1 MTEATIARRLLAP
14 AVAAVA
20 AAALLVPAVPAVPAA
35 AAVGAAPAR
44 AASGVSV
51 SVANMA
57 FTPASV
63 TLAVGQTVT
72 WTFPDSMA
80 HTTTSNQG
88 FWDSG
93 TKLNGATYTRAF
105 TSAGTFTYHCSIH
118 STMRGTVRVSVTAS
132 GSPGAGWKLR
142 WSTTKGKDGI
152 TFDVQ
157 TRLGSGKWISLKA
170 SVTGTTAKF
179 NPAKSGNYQV
189 RARTLKGA
197 ARSGWSPAV
206 TVNIS

>member
-1 MTEATIARRLLAP
+1 MTEATIARRLLAR

-20 AAALLVPAVPAVPAA
+20 TAALLVPAVPAVAA
-35 AAVGAAPAR
+35 AAAAPAR
-44 AASGVSV
+44 ASGVSV

-63 TLAVGQTVT
+63 TLAVGQSVT

-105 TSAGTFTYHCSIH
+105 ASAGTFAYHCSIH

-170 SVTGTTAKF
+170 GVTGTTAKF

-197 ARSGWSPAV
+197 ARSGWSPAT

>member
-1 MTEATIARRLLAP
+1 MTQAMIARRLLAP
-14 AVAAVA
+14 ATAVA
-20 AAALLVPAVPAVPAA
+20 ATAALLVPAGTAA
-35 AAVGAAPAR
+35 AKPAPDHTVAR
-44 AASGVSV
+44 AASV

-63 TLAVGQTVT
+63 VLAVGETVT

-80 HTTTSNQG
+80 HTTTSNKG

-105 TSAGTFTYHCSIH
+105 SSAGTFPYHCSFH
-118 STMRGTVRVSVTAS
+118 PEMRGTVRVSVTAS

-142 WSTTKGKDGI
+142 WSTTKGKNGI

-157 TRLGSGKWISLKA
+157 TRRGSGKWKSLKA
-170 SVTGTTAKF
+170 GVTGATAKF
-179 NPAKSGNYQV
+179 NPARSGNYQV
-189 RARTLKGA
+189 RARTVKGA
-197 ARSGWSPAV
+197 TRSGWSPAI
-206 TVNIS
+206 TINIS